1 MIVAIDGPSGS
12 GKSSV
17 AREVARRCGLTYLDT
32 GAMYRSVALACLRR
46 GVDPEDAEATAE
58 LARAVSIRFEGA
70 DGAGGAQRVLL
81 DGQDVSEAI
90 RTAEVERAVS
100 PVSANPAV
108 REAMVA
114 LQRSFGERGDVVAEG
129 RDIGTVVF
137 PGADVKVFLTARP
150 EARARRRAVQRG
162 GGNLA
167 QGRDVAVDADQER
180 AILADLV
187 RRDEYD
193 SSREASPLRPA
204 EGATHIDSSDLTF
217 DEVVGA
223 VIALSDELARRA
235 EGSAS

>member
-17 AREVARRCGLTYLDT
+17 AREVACRCDLTYLDT
-32 GAMYRSVALACLRR
+32 GAMYRSVALACLKR
-46 GVDPEDAEATAE
+46 GVDPEDTAAVAD
-58 LARAVSIRFEGA
+58 LARAVSISFESA
-70 DGAGGAQRVLL
+70 DAGQRVLL
-81 DGQDVSEAI
+81 DGEDVSEAI
-90 RTAEVERAVS
+90 RTPEVELAVS
-100 PVSANPAV
+100 PVSANPEV

-114 LQRSFGERGDVVAEG
+114 LQRVFGEQGDVVAEG
-129 RDIGTVVF
+129 RDIGTVVY
-137 PGADVKVFLTARP
+137 PNADVKVFLTARP

-167 QGRDVAVDADQER
+167 QGKDVTVDAGEEQ

-204 EGATHIDSSDLTF
+204 DDATHIDSSDLSF
-217 DEVVGA
+217 DEVVNA
-223 VIALSDELARRA
+223 VINLSDELARRA
-235 EGSAS
+235 DRSDS